1 MKLWI
6 DATNPAPE
14 SYAWCRNF
22 EQARILIQTLD
33 NIRNLENFAYNDCSI
48 DFIDFDFYLEGK
60 LEFVNWLK
68 ETNHNYQLRAHIN
81 DPFRKE

>member
-1 MKLWI
+1 MSGYY
-6 DATNPAPE
+6 DE
-14 SYAWCRNF
+14 
-22 EQARILIQTLD
+22 ED
-33 NIRNLENFAYNDCSI
+33 

-81 DPFRKE
+81 DPFGKE